1 VNHPNEASLA
11 LYAGGELGLWGR
23 LKIGRHARE
32 CDRCSRQ
39 VEEFR
44 ALRDFTLAESGQ
56 LPAGVGWEALAAE
69 MKANIRVGLAA
80 GECVA
85 AEAPVYASPWRTP
98 ALVLPVLLIV
108 IAGWILQTL
117 PPTVKRS
124 ASMAASDI
132 VLEADSQGIGIQSAG
147 RGFTLLHPRADNVVF
162 SVRGESAVRARYVDA
177 DTGQVTISHVYVQ

>member
-1 VNHPNEASLA
+1 
-11 LYAGGELGLWGR
+11 
-23 LKIGRHARE
+23 
-32 CDRCSRQ
+32 

-44 ALRDFTLAESGQ
+44 ALRDFTLAGAGQ

-80 GECVA
+80 GQCVA
-85 AEAPVYASPWRTP
+85 AEAPAYASRWRTP

-117 PPTVKRS
+117 PPTVKRN
-124 ASMAASDI
+124 APIEAADI
-132 VLEADSQGIGIQSAG
+132 VLEADSQGIGVQAAG

-162 SVRGESAVRARYVDA
+162 SVRGQSAVRARYVDA